1 MSQIAGIDATKETP
15 TGRSMMQGCGERH
28 QETWMSSLFL
38 SADSTAAVLLTAK
51 PLEVLVGVKG
61 AVVVV

>member
-1 MSQIAGIDATKETP
+1 
-15 TGRSMMQGCGERH
+15 
-28 QETWMSSLFL
+28 MSSLFL